1 MNLNFSKY
9 HGAGNDFIVIDNR
22 NGQHSLTNSQIE
34 FLCHRHY
41 GIGADGLMLLENDST
56 SDFLMRYFNSDGS
69 ESTMCG
75 NGGRCITMFA
85 NKIGIIGLKTVFRGI
100 DGIHEATIIGKEVNL
115 KMIDINQIE
124 TIDDLFFINSG
135 SPHLIKFVADI
146 KDIDVDREG
155 KLLRNTY
162 NIKEGG
168 TNVNFIQ
175 LTSSTIKIR
184 TYERGVEAETLACGT
199 GSVASAIA
207 VNQRLNEERNNY
219 LFEAKGGNL
228 SVSFIR
234 NGNNYINVYLK
245 GPTEHVF
252 DGFINI
258 NSNQRIA

>member
-56 SDFLMRYFNSDGS
+56 SDFLMRYFNSDGI

-100 DGIHEATIIGKEVNL
+100 DGIHEATIIGKNVNL
-115 KMIDINQIE
+115 KMADINQIE
-124 TIDDLFFINSG
+124 TFDDLYFINTG
-135 SPHLIKFVADI
+135 SPHLVKFVTNI
-146 KDIDVDREG
+146 NEMDVECEG
-155 KLLRNTY
+155 KFLRNTY

-175 LTSSTIKIR
+175 LSSTTIRIR
-184 TYERGVEAETLACGT
+184 TFERGVEAETLACGT

-207 VNQRLNEERNNY
+207 VNHKFGEAKNNY
-219 LFEAKGGNL
+219 TLEAQGGYL
-228 SVSFIR
+228 SVSFNR
-234 NGNNYINVYLK
+234 NGNNYTQVYLE

-252 DGFINI
+252 DGFINLA
-258 NSNQRIA
+258 NY